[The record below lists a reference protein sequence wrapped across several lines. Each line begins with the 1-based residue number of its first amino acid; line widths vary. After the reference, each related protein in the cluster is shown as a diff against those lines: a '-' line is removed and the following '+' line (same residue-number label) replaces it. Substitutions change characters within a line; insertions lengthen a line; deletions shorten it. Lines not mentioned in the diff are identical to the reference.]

1 MFWHK
6 SVAMALPPPFRPW
19 LTVVCVLPVLMDQI
33 PGVLQK
39 CIYDEVQAEVRKV
52 RLEPATSQGR
62 GFYSQR
68 LETNPRV
75 GASPQPIRI
84 HTWITRESDNLPEA
98 ERRRVMMAVEEGVD
112 KVSSLLSVPRI
123 VGPLLLS
130 RDISK
135 YCKFV
140 WSNSGGANSN
150 RWVVSY
156 STPEKPEQKCLQL
169 MFISRCGRAN
179 VNYRNETCLDV
190 TIPDQHLSGCYIYPQ
205 PDSPYRTVLRAEGS
219 GVSDTD
225 FLLYLHIG
233 STHKCRAEP
242 DVWAYAAHCQTD
254 TDGRPVAAVVVIC
267 RDRLTQQTYKHQ
279 ATVQMVI
286 HELFHV
292 LGFSK
297 DLFPTWTDCSTHT
310 HGYLFYFIF

>member
-190 TIPDQHLSGCYIYPQ
+190 T